1 MALSPGLVLPSSPST
16 PGLSPSA
23 NGALPASGNP
33 GGRLAV
39 VTNQWRG
46 GNAKLLGVTQLD
58 EKTVIS
64 GYSWLTQLLPHLG
77 HDDVYRKFDFGKG
90 WHTGANLQLT
100 GNVIPEFLDPANPQ
114 QHMKSFRFVEQ
125 RGPALTH
132 FVGMSGVEDKR
143 NLVAASL
150 PRSDPRAGI
159 FGYNEVAKP
168 ADVTDGTSQTILLI
182 GSGRVM
188 GPWVEGG
195 GATIR
200 GAREPYFDEISGFSS
215 ASMNGGG
222 AIAAM
227 ADGSVR
233 RISKDIDPAVF
244 RALCTMHGAETID
257 LKVLDAKQEG
267 K

>member
-1 MALSPGLVLPSSPST
+1 M
-16 PGLSPSA
+16 
-23 NGALPASGNP
+23 
-33 GGRLAV
+33 